1 MSRYFFILGRHQAL
15 SLAEINLYFVRENI
29 VYNPLYLG
37 PDFLLWETENKVDLT
52 LLNERLG
59 GVVKAGEIWAE
70 RPKRPNLLADIK
82 EALNDQAVRQFLPS
96 APDKYFLGFS
106 LYPSD
111 RQNFSFWKK
120 DLEKHFLTLKKG
132 FKEKGQKFRFVTSRE
147 PTLSS
152 VVVSKNKLLTAGA
165 EITIFI
171 TEEKIYIGKTVTVQN
186 FASYSFRDYGR
197 PGRDMDVGLMPPKL
211 ARILVNLAQVKES
224 AVILDPFVGCGTV
237 LAEALLMG
245 YKNLIGSDI
254 NLNALNQARRNLD
267 WLCQNYKIDPLK
279 IQVKL
284 FSFDVRD
291 LGKNFEPYSVDAVAT
306 EPYLG
311 PPLSVRLSEG
321 KIKMITAN
329 IGQLYLDFFS
339 GLKKVL
345 KPGGRLVMIWPVFRG
360 PTGLYSLPILEK
372 VLEKGWQKIDVIP
385 AGFKNYKFKELT
397 PRGSILYSREDQRVL
412 REIFVFK
419 NL

>member
-1 MSRYFFILGRHQAL
+1 M
-15 SLAEINLYFVRENI
+15 AEINTYFGGENI
-29 VYNPLYLG
+29 VYRPLCLG
-37 PDFLLWETENKVDLT
+37 PDFLVWETENKADLA

-59 GVVKAGEIWAE
+59 GVIKAGEIWAE
-70 RPKRPNLLADIK
+70 RPKKSDLLADIK
-82 EALNDQAVRQFLPS
+82 EALNNQAVCQFLTQ
-96 APDKYFLGFS
+96 ATDKYFLGFS
-106 LYPSD
+106 LYSSD
-111 RQNFSFWKK
+111 RQNFSFLKK
-120 DLEKHFLTLKKG
+120 DLEKHFLSLKKE
-132 FKEKGQKFRFVTSRE
+132 FKEKGQKCRFVTSRE

-171 TEEKIYIGKTVTVQN
+171 TEERIYFGKTVTVQN

-197 PGRDMDVGLMPPKL
+197 PGRDMAVGLMPPKL
-211 ARILVNLAQVKES
+211 ARILINLSQARES

-237 LAEALLMG
+237 LAEAILMG
-245 YKNLIGSDI
+245 YKNLVGSDI
-254 NLNALNQARRNLD
+254 NLNVLNQVRQNLD
-267 WLCQNYKIDPLK
+267 WLVLNYKIDPAK
-279 IQVKL
+279 IAVKL
-284 FSFDVRD
+284 FSLDARD
-291 LGKNFEPYSVDAVAT
+291 LGKNLEPYSVDVAVT

-321 KIKMITAN
+321 KIKMIMTN
-329 IGQLYLDFFS
+329 ISQLYLDFFS

-372 VLEKGWQKIDVIP
+372 ALEKGWQKIDLIP

-397 PRGSILYSREDQRVL
+397 PRGSILYSREDQRIL

-419 NL
+419 NV